1 MVSLCEKFYSPV
13 QECVEYVKKEK
24 EKVKRKCCAW
34 VLKLA
39 NALM

>member
-13 QECVEYVKKEK
+13 QECVEYVKNEK
-24 EKVKRKCCAW
+24 FKRKCCAW

>member
-24 EKVKRKCCAW
+24 LKRKCCAW